1 MTSELSAPLARRG
14 VRAAKA
20 KGKDGSKGKFSWKRL
35 PIARL
40 AFSGIALLIV
50 AVIGRVVLVE
60 TPDGGWPFAEVD
72 INTSRTGNIVAG
84 TTSGRATI
92 EVGPEVPIGG
102 ADSIITLGDATMEGD
117 GISTLE
123 DATAAL
129 VPDRKTG
136 IIPDL
141 SEETEHGPIPRM
153 SATGERPF
161 DLYARPSAAPTAGGK
176 PMIAVVVTGLGI
188 NAASSMEA
196 AATLPGEI
204 TMAFAPYGTDLVKTA
219 AAAREA
225 GHELFLEVPLEPFDY
240 PDNDPGPD
248 TLLAG
253 RAPRENIDKLFSVM
267 GSFGGYVGVINNMGA
282 RFTSSGA
289 DFGPIIEELGAR
301 GLGYLDDGSSNRSL
315 AEQLSAANRVP
326 FGKAEVAIDANP
338 TPAAILAQ
346 LTALE
351 QRALT
356 EGQAIGVISALPVSI
371 KTLAEWAQTVESRG
385 LTLVPA
391 SALMK

>member
-14 VRAAKA
+14 ARAGKA
-20 KGKDGSKGKFSWKRL
+20 TGGTFSWRRL

-50 AVIGRVVLVE
+50 AVIGRVILVD

-72 INTSRTGNIVAG
+72 INVNQSGNLVAG
-84 TTSGRATI
+84 TTGSATI
-92 EVGPEVPIGG
+92 EVGPEMPVGD
-102 ADSIITLGDATMEGD
+102 ANSIITLGDATMHGGSID
-117 GISTLE
+117 SL
-123 DATAAL
+123 DAATVAMI
-129 VPDRKTG
+129 PNRETG

-161 DLYARPSAAPTAGGK
+161 DLYARPSMIAGGGASK
-176 PMIAVVVTGLGI
+176 PMVAIIVTGLGI
-188 NAASSMEA
+188 NAASSKEA
-196 AATLPGEI
+196 AAALPGEV
-204 TMAFAPYGTDLVKTA
+204 TMAFAPYGDKLVETA
-219 AAAREA
+219 GVAREY

-315 AEQLSAANRVP
+315 AEQLAAANRVP
-326 FGKAEVAIDANP
+326 FAKAHLTIDANP

-351 QRALT
+351 QRALSD
-356 EGQAIGVISALPVSI
+356 GQAIGVISALPVSI
-371 KTLAEWAQTVESRG
+371 KTLAEWAETVDSRG
-385 LTLVPA
+385 LLLVPA